1 MARPELV
8 SEAVALLPAFGGSRR
23 CVNTGNARRRHS
35 EPGQHGSVIANVFP
49 KTFPYQKPALLPD
62 SLRGSEPTRIF
73 GKPSLWSAGLRS
85 SPAPGAE
92 GEGGWGLGDREARP
106 LMTAP
111 RAQGQGL
118 GKYPTLC
125 L

>member
-1 MARPELV
+1 MFIRLMGETGLYGGGRNWF

-73 GKPSLWSAGLRS
+73 GKPSLWSAGLPQR
-85 SPAPGAE
+85 AREDGA
-92 GEGGWGLGDREARP
+92 WGTERLGR
-106 LMTAP
+106 
-111 RAQGQGL
+111 
-118 GKYPTLC
+118 
-125 L
+125 